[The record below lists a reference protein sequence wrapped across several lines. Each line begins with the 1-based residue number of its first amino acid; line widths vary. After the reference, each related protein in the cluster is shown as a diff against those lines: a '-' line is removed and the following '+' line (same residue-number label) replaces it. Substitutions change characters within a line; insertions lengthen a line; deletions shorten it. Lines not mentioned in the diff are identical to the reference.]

1 MDMMKSYLLWPLL
14 IQYIFIY
21 YTAIFFVCWKLK
33 VDELLF
39 WVTTTIYLCGFFC
52 FRCFL
57 CSSSIHLSIY
67 IFVYWYAALWNKL
80 SIHRSRE
87 KKNLR
92 GFLFGSWDIVSSN
105 HHQTT
110 NQPTIHSI
118 SFKRSK
124 KIERKGEFLV
134 HQPTNEC
141 RKKTLSKV
149 FVLQF
154 LFPIGTFFFVYSIQ
168 FNSIVSFIVVDDVVQ
183 SIKREE
189 TLFCCRRRRHLYH
202 HQGMSWR
209 CFVVV
214 VVLFKFW
221 MDYNGECFFFV
232 WLNIEGLTTMDLK

>member
-1 MDMMKSYLLWPLL
+1 MNFCFGSLLL
-14 IQYIFIY
+14 FIY
-21 YTAIFFVCWKLK
+21 V
-33 VDELLF
+33 
-39 WVTTTIYLCGFFC
+39 GFF
-52 FRCFL
+52 FAFDVFSAL
-57 CSSSIHLSIY
+57 HPSIYLSIY

-80 SIHRSRE
+80 SIHRER

-154 LFPIGTFFFVYSIQ
+154 LFPIGTFFLSIQ
-168 FNSIVSFIVVDDVVQ
+168 FNSIQ
-183 SIKREE
+183 LYPLLLWMM
-189 TLFCCRRRRHLYH
+189 LFN
-202 HQGMSWR
+202 Q
-209 CFVVV
+209 
-214 VVLFKFW
+214 
-221 MDYNGECFFFV
+221 
-232 WLNIEGLTTMDLK
+232 

>member
-1 MDMMKSYLLWPLL
+1 MDMMKSYQLWPLL
-14 IQYIFIY
+14 IQYIYLLYSYILFVESWKLMNFCFGSLLLFIY
-21 YTAIFFVCWKLK
+21 VVFFFAFDVFSALHPS
-33 VDELLF
+33 
-39 WVTTTIYLCGFFC
+39 IYLF
-52 FRCFL
+52 
-57 CSSSIHLSIY
+57 IY

-80 SIHRSRE
+80 SIHRER

-154 LFPIGTFFFVYSIQ
+154 LFPIGTFFLSIQ
-168 FNSIVSFIVVDDVVQ
+168 FNSIQ
-183 SIKREE
+183 LYPLLLWMM
-189 TLFCCRRRRHLYH
+189 LFN
-202 HQGMSWR
+202 Q
-209 CFVVV
+209 
-214 VVLFKFW
+214 
-221 MDYNGECFFFV
+221 
-232 WLNIEGLTTMDLK
+232 